1 MHGET
6 KNSFDLPYCNTH
18 FAEVVWNG
26 TSYLYEVCLYNS
38 QTVQF
43 THFKCLSIKFND
55 FFHKSTKLCKHHQK
69 PSFKHF
75 YHPTKILH
83 TCLTHPTPATSNHKP
98 VFFLSKFALSGH
110 FTRVG
115 SHNIQSPV
123 SIFILHVFGVHPC
136 RIHSSHLLTAD

>member
-6 KNSFDLPYCNTH
+6 NSFDLPYCNTH

-55 FFHKSTKLCKHHQK
+55 FFHKSTKLCKHHQQ

-83 TCLTHPTPATSNHKP
+83 TCLTHPTPPQPQATTNLCSFSLNLP
-98 VFFLSKFALSGH
+98 SLDI
-110 FTRVG
+110 
-115 SHNIQSPV
+115 SHEWDHTTYSPLCLFSFCMCLGFIHVV
-123 SIFILHVFGVHPC
+123 SIVH
-136 RIHSSHLLTAD
+136 TF